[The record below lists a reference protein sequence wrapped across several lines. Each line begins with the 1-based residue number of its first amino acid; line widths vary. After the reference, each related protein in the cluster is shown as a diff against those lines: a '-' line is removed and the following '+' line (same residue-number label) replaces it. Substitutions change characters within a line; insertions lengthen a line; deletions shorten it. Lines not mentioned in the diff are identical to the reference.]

1 MGEGTSALRAVVLA
15 GGKGTRLWPY
25 TSVLPKPLLPV
36 GNRPI
41 LEIVLRQLKKAGV
54 TRATLAV
61 GHMADMFP
69 QVLNNATIKGL
80 KIDYARETRPQGTAA
95 PLRNIKGLTKTFL
108 VMNGDILTDLD
119 YKALIRYHKSK
130 GAVATVATFRRT
142 IDVDFGVVEAGRD
155 GFISDYIEK
164 PRLSYKVSMGIYIFE
179 PRVLNYIPRRGR
191 YDFPELVCKLLHHDE
206 PVAAYSFRG
215 RWLDI
220 GRPDDFMAAQQEIA
234 RKSQRY
240 L

>member
-1 MGEGTSALRAVVLA
+1 MRAVVLA

-80 KIDYARETRPQGTAA
+80 RIDYSRETRPQGTAA
-95 PLRNIKGLTKTFL
+95 PLRNIIQ
-108 VMNGDILTDLD
+108 D
-119 YKALIRYHKSK
+119 A
-130 GAVATVATFRRT
+130 RRP
-142 IDVDFGVVEAGRD
+142 I
-155 GFISDYIEK
+155 
-164 PRLSYKVSMGIYIFE
+164 KVPARI
-179 PRVLNYIPRRGR
+179 
-191 YDFPELVCKLLHHDE
+191 KLGNSSL
-206 PVAAYSFRG
+206 
-215 RWLDI
+215 
-220 GRPDDFMAAQQEIA
+220 
-234 RKSQRY
+234 
-240 L
+240 